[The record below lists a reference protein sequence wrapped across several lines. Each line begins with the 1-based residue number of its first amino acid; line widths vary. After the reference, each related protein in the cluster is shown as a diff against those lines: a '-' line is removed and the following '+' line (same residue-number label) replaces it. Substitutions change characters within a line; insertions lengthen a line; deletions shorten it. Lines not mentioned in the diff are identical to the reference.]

1 MWFVNAL
8 LTFAAWG
15 IADLFYKKGSNE
27 EDKYSQFKIIFT
39 VGLAMGIHAFVFMLV
54 KGLPFVPLD
63 LIKYLP
69 VSAMYILS
77 MFIGYVGLRYIELSI
92 SSPIQNSS
100 GAVSAILLIIFCSY
114 MPSAIE
120 ISGIAVIC
128 IGVLLLSIIEKRNA
142 DRERIKS
149 GEITEKKYQLGFLA
163 VIFPILYCIIDGL
176 GTFADGLYLDE
187 YEIMTEDAALIAY
200 EFTFFICAMLA
211 FMYVRFIKKQK
222 FSVVKERDKFF
233 AAIFETAGQFFY
245 VYAIADNAVIT
256 APIVASYCV
265 LSVLLSR
272 IFLKEKLS
280 WKHYIAIFIVFAGI
294 LLLGISEGLAE

>member
-1 MWFVNAL
+1 MWFINAI

-15 IADLFYKKGSNE
+15 IADLFYKKGSDE
-27 EDKYSQFKIIFT
+27 EDKYSALKIVIS
-39 VGLAMGIHAFVFMLV
+39 VGIIMGIHACIFMAV
-54 KGLPFVPLD
+54 KGLPFVPFD

-77 MFIGYVGLRYIELSI
+77 MFVGYVGLRYIELSI

-100 GAVSAILLIIFCSY
+100 GAVSAVLLIIFCSY
-114 MPSAIE
+114 LPSAIE
-120 ISGIAVIC
+120 VSGIVIIC
-128 IGVLLLSIIEKRNA
+128 IGVLLLSVIEKQNA
-142 DRERIKS
+142 DRERLKS
-149 GEITEKKYQLGFLA
+149 GEVTEKKYQLGFLA
-163 VIFPILYCIIDGL
+163 IIFPILYCIIDGL

-187 YEIMTEDAALIAY
+187 FEIMTEDAALIAY

-211 FMYVRFIKKQK
+211 LLYIKVVKKQK
-222 FSVVKERDKFF
+222 FSVIKERDKFF

-245 VYAIADNAVIT
+245 VYAIAENAVIT

-280 WKHYIAIFIVFAGI
+280 WKQYAAISIVFAGI
-294 LLLGISEGLAE
+294 LLLGISEGLSE